1 MEFKRAGSGGAQ
13 QQGVWLASAP
23 RRPDAA
29 PAPARVQGRLRELQ
43 ALCTPECEVLLFVA
57 GQLSPPP
64 PRRRTRR
71 RTRGRT
77 RALWPRGPRLPAAS
91 GPRRRVSPLRT
102 RMAGVDGRYNEGAR
116 KALNFLLYGSSG
128 YEISQSS
135 KGDADLAD
143 VSPRPLLPL
152 PQ

>member
-57 GQLSPPP
+57 GRLSAPP
-64 PRRRTRR
+64 PRPP
-71 RTRGRT
+71 
-77 RALWPRGPRLPAAS
+77 RAAARADARADARARCGPAAPASPPRL
-91 GPRRRVSPLRT
+91 
-102 RMAGVDGRYNEGAR
+102 AR
-116 KALNFLLYGSSG
+116 
-128 YEISQSS
+128 
-135 KGDADLAD
+135 DA
-143 VSPRPLLPL
+143 V
-152 PQ
+152 